1 MKKILLFLI
10 LTIGCLASYAQD
22 VIVKNDGSTVL
33 CKIIGVNNTEVIYTK
48 WSDADGPQYI
58 IDRSLVSSI
67 NYQDGRQDKLNERTA
82 NVYAPGNQQSG
93 EANYNDK
100 ALLALDYQ
108 RYEIDYLKK
117 AKTLKTVGWSVGI
130 SGVVIGTTVLILG
143 LCWDSDG
150 GEEDIF
156 IPLGSVLVGGGV
168 GTAIGCLV
176 KANQYAKK
184 ARMLASAPLFQH
196 EFNFK
201 DGSSLCAG
209 IDMIRDKRLQQ
220 STFGLGLQYNF

>member
-48 WSDADGPQYI
+48 WSDVDGPQYI

-100 ALLALDYQ
+100 ALLALDSQ

-117 AKTLKTVGWSVGI
+117 AKTLKIIGWTVGPALVIGGTLLIFATGSIYDEGDPELYIPGGIMILGGI
-130 SGVVIGTTVLILG
+130 STT
-143 LCWDSDG
+143 
-150 GEEDIF
+150 
-156 IPLGSVLVGGGV
+156 
-168 GTAIGCLV
+168 IGCLV
-176 KANQYAKK
+176 KAHQYKSQL
-184 ARMLASAPLFQH
+184 LAVSPLINH